1 MSYKSACTAVLSI
14 ATLALGIVGAGHA
27 DAAAYAAH
35 QNIYTAPNGF
45 AFTVGH
51 TDLVAHPV
59 PPQNGL
65 PTTREVFLD
74 NTSYGQI
81 DDPGTGMLKTGY
93 LVSCAVEIDLS
104 FGTHLGA
111 GVGAG
116 LTLGVGGSP
125 DALEPG
131 LNAYVGPEVAASI
144 SLDLDIEPGTI
155 EQIEVA
161 TKNLSGGTTGY
172 AMSRDFHLT
181 VQGCGGP
188 LSIRPYTRIE
198 VESPEVNG
206 NGAVYGDV
214 IVL

>member
-1 MSYKSACTAVLSI
+1 MSNKSARAAALSI
-14 ATLALGIVGAGHA
+14 ATLALGIIGAGHA

-51 TDLVAHPV
+51 TDLVAVPV
-59 PPQNGL
+59 PPQNGM

-81 DDPGTGMLKTGY
+81 DSPGTGMLKTGY
-93 LVSCAVEIDLS
+93 LVSCAVDIDLS

-111 GVGAG
+111 GIGAG
-116 LTLGVGGSP
+116 LTLGLGASP
-125 DALEPG
+125 DSLAPG
-131 LNAYVGPEVAASI
+131 LNASIGPEISASI
-144 SLDLDIEPGTI
+144 GLDLEVEAGAI

-161 TKNLSGGTTGY
+161 TKPLSGGGIGY
-172 AMSRDFHLT
+172 AMSRDFHLK
-181 VQGCGGP
+181 VEGCGGP